1 MATETEAGG
10 NKFLMEVLNLCPS
23 YNKEGY
29 KDFPQESA
37 REKQTIEFAMHL

>member
-29 KDFPQESA
+29 KDFPCKVLERNKHQNL
-37 REKQTIEFAMHL
+37 QL